1 VTRIP
6 RKSTTGVRMAVASAL
21 ALVAALGLAVA
32 PACAGPI
39 GLQATGGWYTESED
53 GFLGVGLRLGLAGIT
68 VIPNGEYLFAES
80 GSNYTAYID
89 GTMNVLTLGVANL
102 YGGGGIGWFIVD
114 PERGDTET
122 DTVYDLMLG
131 AGLDAIPFKPFGQF
145 KWVFADGD
153 DPLAFAFGV
162 KF

>member
-1 VTRIP
+1 MTRIP
-6 RKSTTGVRMAVASAL
+6 RRSTTGVRMAVASAL

-32 PACAGPI
+32 PACAGLI

-53 GFLGVGLRLGLAGIT
+53 GFLGVGLRLGLLGIT

-80 GSNYTAYID
+80 GSTYTAYLD
-89 GTMNVLTLGVANL
+89 GTMNLLALGVVNV
-102 YGGGGIGWFIVD
+102 YGGGGVGWFIVD
-114 PERGDTET
+114 PELGDSDT
-122 DTVYDLMLG
+122 DTVYDLIAG
-131 AGLDAIPFKPFGQF
+131 AALDAIPFKPFGQF

-153 DPLAFAFGV
+153 DPMAFAFGV